1 MPRAA
6 SAGREAAA
14 AGKDKPPVR
23 KRPGRPGLDERPR
36 PPWGNF
42 PLSELVVLLG
52 IVVIVWGALSDGD
65 ARNQRIGAGLV
76 IAALGGLELAVREH
90 LAGFRSHSTMLA
102 GAAAFA
108 VVTVL
113 ALGPG
118 PQHAGSAGDH
128 RRAGVRRRASTG
140 CASCS
145 GGARAA

>member
-1 MPRAA
+1 M
-6 SAGREAAA
+6 
-14 AGKDKPPVR
+14 
-23 KRPGRPGLDERPR
+23 
-36 PPWGNF
+36 
-42 PLSELVVLLG
+42 LLG

-118 PQHAGSAGDH
+118 PKTLGVLVIIGAWSSA
-128 RRAGVRRRASTG
+128 RASTG

-145 GGARAA
+145 GGARAASASAEPCATSFAPEGAGCCWW